1 MFEPLAEGGL
11 RGHGSEVGGFEF
23 GGRAISR
30 VVEGDLRQQVGAR
43 MGFAETDSPFL
54 TPDGIRRPHRSSLVP
69 RGRKGRGDMEP
80 REGRGGSRSFHQ
92 EDGRPRHPHPAAR
105 GRTFEQ
111 FDLGFGQG
119 EPGSERGIVILLAP
133 TYQKPEGPSGPSRHT
148 PVLLQEVLDALRPDE
163 GGFFVDAT
171 VGGGGHAEAILH
183 ASEFTRLLAIDRD
196 WEALQRSE
204 ERLAPFGDR
213 VQFVHAPFSALESV
227 IPTEW
232 IGNIAGILA
241 DFGLS
246 SDQIEDRERG
256 FSFQVDG
263 PLDMRMDA
271 TRQKLSAA
279 KLLAES
285 SEDQLEKWLREFGE
299 ERFSRRI
306 AHAIVYQR
314 RFGNLLRTSQLAD
327 LVERTIPR
335 GRQGIHPATRTFQGI
350 RIAVNRELDEISAL
364 LEAAPRILGAAG
376 TLACMSFHSLEDRI
390 VKRSFRN
397 DCRSKDFQDVLPK
410 GVTAKPAEIRRNP
423 RSRSARLRA
432 IRRSAS

>member
-1 MFEPLAEGGL
+1 
-11 RGHGSEVGGFEF
+11 
-23 GGRAISR
+23 
-30 VVEGDLRQQVGAR
+30 
-43 MGFAETDSPFL
+43 
-54 TPDGIRRPHRSSLVP
+54 
-69 RGRKGRGDMEP
+69 
-80 REGRGGSRSFHQ
+80 
-92 EDGRPRHPHPAAR
+92 
-105 GRTFEQ
+105 
-111 FDLGFGQG
+111 
-119 EPGSERGIVILLAP
+119 
-133 TYQKPEGPSGPSRHT
+133 
-148 PVLLQEVLDALRPDE
+148 
-163 GGFFVDAT
+163 
-171 VGGGGHAEAILH
+171 
-183 ASEFTRLLAIDRD
+183 
-196 WEALQRSE
+196 
-204 ERLAPFGDR
+204 
-213 VQFVHAPFSALESV
+213 
-227 IPTEW
+227 
-232 IGNIAGILA
+232 LA

-397 DCRSKDFQDVLPK
+397 ECFRKASRQSPQKFGGTPAPEVLACVQFGGPPRERTSSPSCIFRPC
-410 GVTAKPAEIRRNP
+410 GISGWSGPAK
-423 RSRSARLRA
+423 
-432 IRRSAS
+432 